1 MEREKSI
8 LMVVACSSIMLLKA
22 KQKRKRNREI
32 WVKEWFKNSSNKI
45 SGSAI
50 FLKESPQKNSL
61 KDTVTFYIIISRIIF
76 FLTVILYDMISKTF
90 RNPE

>member
-1 MEREKSI
+1 
-8 LMVVACSSIMLLKA
+8 MLLKYLFA
-22 KQKRKRNREI
+22 LGEEFHGPNLTVIFHSFLGKTIISLSFLPIRTREAIPRN
-32 WVKEWFKNSSNKI
+32 F
-45 SGSAI
+45 
-50 FLKESPQKNSL
+50 